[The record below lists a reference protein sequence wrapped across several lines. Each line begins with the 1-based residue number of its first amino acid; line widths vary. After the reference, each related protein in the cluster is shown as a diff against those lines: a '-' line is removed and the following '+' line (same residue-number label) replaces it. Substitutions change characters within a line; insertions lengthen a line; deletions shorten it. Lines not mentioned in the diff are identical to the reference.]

1 MLNIISTWEVQIKTI
16 PSHIYQKDKF
26 KNIDEKTSGQD
37 GGIGKHASCLLIQ
50 LQQKL
55 QLDYKTCIIQ
65 NCQKSELYGSL
76 MTKDLKKPQSSK

>member
-37 GGIGKHASCLLIQ
+37 GGIGEHSLPPHTTTS
-50 LQQKL
+50 KL
-55 QLDYKTCIIQ
+55 QLGYKTSFTQ
-65 NCQKSELYGSL
+65 NCQNTEVCGNLT
-76 MTKDLKKPQSSK
+76 TKD